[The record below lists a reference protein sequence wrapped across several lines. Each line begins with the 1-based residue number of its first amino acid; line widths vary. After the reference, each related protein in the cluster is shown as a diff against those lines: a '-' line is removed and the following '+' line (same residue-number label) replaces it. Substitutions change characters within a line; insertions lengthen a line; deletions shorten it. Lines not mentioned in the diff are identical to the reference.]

1 MSKHRRDKL
10 GTLPSLGL
18 SIVGSLAICIL
29 AVYAAMTL
37 LNPGHDGARDLKC
50 AMQMQWIVQGL
61 LQYAAA
67 HDGALPA
74 ADEDWVA
81 LLTDDDPAKQEMFL
95 SPGTWE
101 LDRSSYFYVPA
112 ARLDPSGTRV
122 LLYEMAGL
130 HGKEGIHI
138 AYHDGRVVVIPTV
151 DAENIIASIDL
162 SQGQPTRP
170 LLKPD

>member
-1 MSKHRRDKL
+1 
-10 GTLPSLGL
+10 
-18 SIVGSLAICIL
+18 
-29 AVYAAMTL
+29 
-37 LNPGHDGARDLKC
+37 
-50 AMQMQWIVQGL
+50 MQMQWIAQSL
-61 LQYAAA
+61 LQYAAD
-67 HDGALPA
+67 HGGALPA

-81 LLTDDDPAKQEMFL
+81 LLTDDDPAKQEMLL

-138 AYHDGRVVVIPTV
+138 AYHDGRVEVIPTV

-170 LLKPD
+170 PLKPD